1 MFESDVRAAAP
12 SCEISSDRE
21 YRKALERVRELE
33 QAELATAEG
42 LERAA
47 LELAMAA
54 YLKEKEHRLH

>member
-1 MFESDVRAAAP
+1 MIDLDVRAEAP
-12 SCEISSDRE
+12 SCRISSDHE

-47 LELAMAA
+47 LESAMAA
-54 YLKEKEHRLH
+54 YLKEEEHRVH